1 MKERLLQVL
10 PHVTALVVFVAISCI
25 YFSPIF
31 DGYQV
36 RQGDIDTY
44 MGMSKELRDLDMLT
58 GEEAL
63 WTNSQFGG
71 MPTDQISR
79 QHPGNWL
86 RKIEAVYRLWLPR
99 PVGILFAAMLGF
111 YILCQCL
118 RVNAWLGIVG
128 AVAFGL
134 ASWNFLYIGAGHMS
148 KVNAVAYIAP
158 ALGGLF
164 LVFRGRLLLGGALLA
179 FFTGMQ
185 LAANHFQI
193 TYYLLFLFLFVGLG
207 ETVRL
212 LRKGE
217 LKPWLRSAAVAV
229 AAGLL
234 GVLPNYSNITGT
246 ATYGEYST
254 RGTTELTIT
263 PDGVPVETDD
273 GLDRD
278 YILDYSFGE
287 GEVWQVLIPNVKGG
301 RGGLVAS
308 DPELAKSLELR
319 KGDPGNYVLRYWGG
333 QRASGG
339 AFYYGAVVC
348 LLFVLG
354 MVLWQSVTR
363 WFILALVL
371 LCFGLSVKDAGG
383 LTDFFLNNVPY
394 FNKFRD
400 TKMIL
405 VLVQLL
411 FPLVGVLGLQAL
423 LFERDWSAWKMPV
436 LITTGAFSTVAL
448 VLAMAPSAFF
458 SFETDNDEAMHRAY
472 LGQQVQMS
480 VQQAFLSRQLQ
491 ITSMEDYEREVNKR
505 LDPLVE
511 DVLIEVVP
519 IRQAIFKA
527 DALRTLLFV
536 LFGAAL
542 LALTVLG
549 KLPRYGLMAA
559 LGLLIMVDL
568 IGVDQRY
575 LNNERNKSQY
585 AHYISDLDRLVP
597 QTPDAADLE
606 IYEAEAPLAVGFDST
621 RTALL
626 EAYRDRLDSKRD
638 KKNDK
643 VEHAAGFGALT
654 LTTNYRVLKFNS
666 AQGVSRGELTGDGR
680 TPFFHKSISGYHG
693 AKLKRFQELIDW
705 HIEREMDAFTRD
717 VGVLG
722 LQGALNAMHVTNMLN
737 VGYLVLP
744 NDQNGQ
750 NQAVRNL
757 FANGPAWFVEDVEV
771 VRSADEEIEELG
783 TTNTKTTAL
792 VDQRFESLVPESI
805 TPDST
810 AEIFMHRYSPNR
822 ISYFTEAA
830 SEQFAVFAEVF
841 YPEGWEAT
849 IDGKPAEIVRT
860 NYVLR
865 GLTVP
870 AGEHEVVFTYN
881 PTDYASEN
889 TVSAIGSTLVILLLL
904 AGLGMHVR
912 GTLAEGQGGST
923 VHEVYED

>member
-1 MKERLLQVL
+1 
-10 PHVTALVVFVAISCI
+10 
-25 YFSPIF
+25 
-31 DGYQV
+31 
-36 RQGDIDTY
+36 
-44 MGMSKELRDLDMLT
+44 
-58 GEEAL
+58 
-63 WTNSQFGG
+63 
-71 MPTDQISR
+71 
-79 QHPGNWL
+79 
-86 RKIEAVYRLWLPR
+86 
-99 PVGILFAAMLGF
+99 
-111 YILCQCL
+111 
-118 RVNAWLGIVG
+118 
-128 AVAFGL
+128 
-134 ASWNFLYIGAGHMS
+134 
-148 KVNAVAYIAP
+148 
-158 ALGGLF
+158 
-164 LVFRGRLLLGGALLA
+164 
-179 FFTGMQ
+179 
-185 LAANHFQI
+185 
-193 TYYLLFLFLFVGLG
+193 
-207 ETVRL
+207 
-212 LRKGE
+212 
-217 LKPWLRSAAVAV
+217 
-229 AAGLL
+229 
-234 GVLPNYSNITGT
+234 
-246 ATYGEYST
+246 
-254 RGTTELTIT
+254 
-263 PDGVPVETDD
+263 
-273 GLDRD
+273 
-278 YILDYSFGE
+278 
-287 GEVWQVLIPNVKGG
+287 
-301 RGGLVAS
+301 
-308 DPELAKSLELR
+308 
-319 KGDPGNYVLRYWGG
+319 
-333 QRASGG
+333 
-339 AFYYGAVVC
+339 
-348 LLFVLG
+348 
-354 MVLWQSVTR
+354 
-363 WFILALVL
+363 
-371 LCFGLSVKDAGG
+371 
-383 LTDFFLNNVPY
+383 
-394 FNKFRD
+394 
-400 TKMIL
+400 
-405 VLVQLL
+405 
-411 FPLVGVLGLQAL
+411 
-423 LFERDWSAWKMPV
+423 
-436 LITTGAFSTVAL
+436 
-448 VLAMAPSAFF
+448 
-458 SFETDNDEAMHRAY
+458 
-472 LGQQVQMS
+472 
-480 VQQAFLSRQLQ
+480 
-491 ITSMEDYEREVNKR
+491 MEDYEREVNKR

-511 DVLIEVVP
+511 EVLIEVVP
-519 IRQAIFKA
+519 IREAIFKA
-527 DALRTLLFV
+527 DAMRTLMFV
-536 LFGAAL
+536 IIGAML
-542 LALTVLG
+542 LVMIVLSKMWRFAVLTVWGVLIVYNLINSIHLDWVREDDRMLLCYVFFFLTVG
-549 KLPRYGLMAA
+549 YLLFIGSRYVVIAG
-559 LGLLIMVDL
+559 LGLLILVDL

-666 AQGVSRGELTGDGR
+666 AQGVLRGELTGDGR

-792 VDQRFESLVPESI
+792 VDQRFESLVPVSI

-870 AGEHEVVFTYN
+870 AGKHEMVLT
-881 PTDYASEN
+881 
-889 TVSAIGSTLVILLLL
+889 
-904 AGLGMHVR
+904 
-912 GTLAEGQGGST
+912 
-923 VHEVYED
+923 